1 MHVTDWFTTI
11 VQTAGAEKPADRVID
26 GIDQT
31 DWLTGRQPHSNRNG
45 FPYWM
50 GATLYGAKWRN
61 FKLSLVA
68 QTHMFDPPM
77 PLATPRLTNLLT
89 DPHEREPVPLP
100 HVHSWAAFHLNKVI
114 DDFVSS
120 TRVEPPVPL
129 GAPLDHV
136 PTR

>member
-31 DWLTGRQPHSNRNG
+31 DWLTGRQPHSNRNS

-50 GATLYGAKWRN
+50 GVTLYGAKWRN

-68 QTHMFDPPM
+68 H
-77 PLATPRLTNLLT
+77 A
-89 DPHEREPVPLP
+89 
-100 HVHSWAAFHLNKVI
+100 HVRPADAAG
-114 DDFVSS
+114 DAAADQSADRS
-120 TRVEPPVPL
+120 AR
-129 GAPLDHV
+129 A
-136 PTR
+136 